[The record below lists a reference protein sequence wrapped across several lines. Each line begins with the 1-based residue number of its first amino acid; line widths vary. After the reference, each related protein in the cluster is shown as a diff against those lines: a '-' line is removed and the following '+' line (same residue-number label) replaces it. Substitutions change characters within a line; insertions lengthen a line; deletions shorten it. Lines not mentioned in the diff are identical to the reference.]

1 MWYSDKIYENLRR
14 LNDCDEVGEIILID
28 NNSSLKPTDLPS
40 YPKVKHLTQ
49 YENIYVNPA
58 WNLGVRLSIYKYIC
72 ISNDD
77 IIFDTDIFQ
86 FIQPHLNEGI
96 YGMSTA
102 NYYSEGKDEPYG
114 IRKIEKRPWG
124 WGCLFFLHKDNYL
137 PIDERLKIACG
148 DDWLLHY
155 TKGGA
160 YEIKNLDLQDD
171 KVSVTTIRGEFFGQ
185 QKQDIELWSQYSR

>member
-49 YENIYVNPA
+49 EENIYVNPA
-58 WNLGVRLSIYKYIC
+58 WNLGVRLSVYKYIC
-72 ISNDD
+72 ICNDD
-77 IIFDTDIFQ
+77 IIFDTDVFQ

-171 KVSVTTIRGEFFGQ
+171 KVSVTTIRGEFFGI